1 MVRYTERWCFLWW
14 CRNHMYYMT
23 SACWSPTRPGVFY
36 TTKLDGT
43 LDAWDLTYKHKE
55 PVLSVKVHTVHRDNK
70 KAQLSLT
77 NPRDAK
83 ACQKLL
89 QFDVHTTLSLT
100 ILAYLHSFSCCS
112 VRNPKSR
119 EIHWKFKVIE
129 SMVIQGHW
137 SSCQWKAHMWLPMS
151 HYCNFLPYLLQF
163 SRYSGLDRKE
173 SPAIADKPTRRESMP
188 KIAPIWRA
196 YNVVADNTGLSSF
209 V

>member
-1 MVRYTERWCFLWW
+1 MMFSVMMQESHVLHDVGVLESNSSWSVLHDQAGWHARRLGSDVQTQR
-14 CRNHMYYMT
+14 T
-23 SACWSPTRPGVFY
+23 SAKRQSTHC
-36 TTKLDGT
+36 
-43 LDAWDLTYKHKE
+43 
-55 PVLSVKVHTVHRDNK
+55 HRDNK

-119 EIHWKFKVIE
+119 EIHWKFKLIE

-163 SRYSGLDRKE
+163 SRYSGLDRQE

-188 KIAPIWRA
+188 KIAPIRRA